1 MGQCI
6 LSQSTKLC
14 KAPVPVAMETRKA
27 LSCFTVLPTVTV
39 MRLNERWGGG
49 GGGDEAIISEEYT
62 EPGFWSSCFRMFP
75 ETCTSGLHLQ
85 RKYSARGTLRL

>member
-1 MGQCI
+1 MCG
-6 LSQSTKLC
+6 SVHSVTEHKTMQS
-14 KAPVPVAMETRKA
+14 
-27 LSCFTVLPTVTV
+27 
-39 MRLNERWGGG
+39 
-49 GGGDEAIISEEYT
+49 DEAIISEEYT